1 MRAMRKKRATKIA
14 DMVFHH
20 DNAPSHR
27 ALETRN
33 TIKKLNFEV
42 LEHPAYSPDL
52 APCDYFLFPTLKNVL
67 RGEHFD
73 GVDGLSYAVQRA
85 ISEIEDDFYFNSFM
99 SWVNRCKKCISFY
112 GEYFE
117 KD

>member
-1 MRAMRKKRATKIA
+1 MRAMRKKRAVKIA
-14 DMVFHH
+14 DMIFHQ

-27 ALETRN
+27 AAETQD
-33 TIKKLNFEV
+33 TIRKLGFEI

-52 APCDYFLFPTLKNVL
+52 APCDFFLFPTLKNVL
-67 RGEHFD
+67 RGKHFD
-73 GVDGLSYAVQRA
+73 DVNELAYAVQGA
-85 ISEIEDDFYFNSFM
+85 ISAIKGDFYLNSFM
-99 SWVNRCKKCISFY
+99 SWVRRCEKCICFH